1 MAEKLTGVILAAG
14 RGSRMALFSDEYPKP
29 LLPICNKPIMQY
41 QIEMMRDLGITDV
54 FIVVGHLKNRI
65 MDSFQSGAE
74 LGVKIHYVEQSQPL
88 GIAHAVGQLERF
100 VETPFLMFLGDI
112 FYAPKDMRLLL
123 ESRQRE
129 ENASVL
135 VVQRN
140 QATEVIKQNFAIM
153 MGEDGR
159 VRRVI
164 EKPRH
169 ITNHDTGFGIY
180 LFDPV
185 VFDAVR
191 RTPRTAMR
199 DEYEI
204 TEAIQILID
213 DGYPVFA
220 EEAIDWILNVTYP
233 KDLLNCTVSWMKT
246 QGVTSVVADSAEV
259 HPDCRLDYASIGEN
273 VIVRRPIRIA
283 NSIVLP
289 NTVVESDGDMV
300 DCVRSARITID
311 CG

>member
-1 MAEKLTGVILAAG
+1 MAEQLTGVILAAG

-41 QIEMMRDLGITDV
+41 QIEMMRELGITDI

-65 MDSFQSGAE
+65 MERFQNGADF
-74 LGVKIHYVEQSQPL
+74 GVNIRYVEQSQPI
-88 GIAHAVGQLERF
+88 GIAHAVGQLEKY
-100 VETPFLMFLGDI
+100 VETPFLLFLGDS
-112 FYAPKDMRLLL
+112 FYAPKDMRALLSKR
-123 ESRQRE
+123 ESRP
-129 ENASVL
+129 NSSVL
-135 VVQRN
+135 V
-140 QATEVIKQNFAIM
+140 IKHNEPPEAVRLNFAVM
-153 MGEDGR
+153 LGDDGM

-169 ITNHDTGFGIY
+169 ITTSASGFGIY
-180 LFDPV
+180 LFDLAI
-185 VFDAVR
+185 FDAVR

-220 EEAIDWILNVTYP
+220 EDAIDWIVNVTFP
-233 KDLLNCTVSWMKT
+233 KDLLSCSVRWMKS
-246 QGVTSVVADSAEV
+246 QGISSVVAESAAV
-259 HPDCRLDYASIGEN
+259 HPECNLEYACIGEGV
-273 VIVRRPIRIA
+273 VIKRPIRVS

-289 NTVVESDGDMV
+289 NTVVESDGDIV
-300 DCVRSARITID
+300 DCVRSARITVD

>member
-1 MAEKLTGVILAAG
+1 MSEQLTGVILAAG

-65 MDSFQSGAE
+65 MEYFGNGSDF
-74 LGVKIHYVEQSQPL
+74 GVKIRYVEQNQPL

-100 VETPFLMFLGDI
+100 VETSFLMFLGDI
-112 FYAPKDMRLLL
+112 FYAPKDMGLLTKRWR
-123 ESRQRE
+123 SC
-129 ENASVL
+129 ENSSVL
-135 VVQRN
+135 VIKPDQP
-140 QATEVIKQNFAIM
+140 ADVIKQNFAVVM
-153 MGEDGR
+153 DENSQ

-169 ITNHDTGFGIY
+169 ITNQATGFGIY
-180 LFDPV
+180 LFDLA

-220 EEAIDWILNVTYP
+220 EEAIDWIVNVTFP
-233 KDLLNCTVSWMKT
+233 KDLLDCTVRWMKR
-246 QGVTSVVADSAEV
+246 QQVKSVIAESSKV
-259 HPDCRLDYASIGEN
+259 HPDCKLEYASIGEN
-273 VIVRRPIRIA
+273 VIVKQPIRIC
-283 NSIVLP
+283 NSVVLP
-289 NTVVESDGDMV
+289 NTLIESDGDIV
-300 DCVRSARITID
+300 DCVRSARITVD